1 MTFTLNITH
10 DKVAHLLFDLKDSKV
25 NTFSPKV
32 VDELEEKLDQLAN
45 EPVKALVISSGK
57 KGTFI
62 AGADLKSFEPAFKN
76 PEIARELIEKGHRV
90 FRKLEKLPFPTIAV
104 IHGACLGGGLE
115 FALTCDYRI
124 VTDDPKTSLGLP
136 EVNLGIFPGWGGT
149 QRLPRLIGL
158 KEALKMI
165 LSGKPVDGNKAFKI
179 GLADQ
184 IVPYEFINERVA
196 EFVQNPKRKRA
207 KKGFITK
214 LLENNPIGRSLLFSG
229 SKRQVLKQTKGHY
242 PAPIRALEV
251 VSKTHSL
258 PLKKGLKK
266 EREMFIGSIDKEFI
280 HAPALIRLFF
290 VSESLKK
297 GAVSPMEITKT
308 GVIGSGTMGAG
319 IAWLLSYR
327 GYSVRM
333 KDINWKAVGNGYG
346 IAWKTYQTLV
356 RLRKLKSFEAIRKFH
371 RLTGTVDY
379 SGFSSLDFV
388 IEAAVENF
396 ELKQKIYQELEAVM
410 KPNAVIASNTS
421 SLMITELASGL
432 KHPERLVGLHFFNPP
447 SRMPLVEVVKG
458 EKTDPA
464 AIEAAVYLCQQ
475 LKKTPI
481 VVKDCPG
488 FLVNRIFAQ
497 GMNEAA
503 KMLQSGT
510 DIDLINRSFLSFGMP
525 MAPFVL
531 ADVVGNDVN
540 YRALK
545 QFEKAYG
552 ERQKVPKILVEMY
565 EKGWYGDKVGKGFYV
580 DKKINPELPALIES
594 IGENA
599 PETHAQD
606 VLDRAL
612 LAMINEA
619 SRCLEEEVVT
629 DPAHLDMALIMGI
642 GFPPFTGG
650 LLRYADQIGLK
661 TIKSKLKSLEE
672 KHGPRFTPSKWIEEE
687 KEFYNDR

>member
-1 MTFTLNITH
+1 MTFTLNITQ
-10 DKVAHLLFDLKDSKV
+10 DKVAYLVFDLKNSKV
-25 NTFSPKV
+25 NTFSPEV
-32 VDELEEKLDQLAN
+32 VEELEQKLDQLAS
-45 EPVKALVISSGK
+45 EPVKALVITSGK

-62 AGADLKSFEPAFKN
+62 AGADLKSFEPAFKD
-76 PEIARELIEKGHRV
+76 PKIAKELIERGHAV
-90 FRKLEKLPFPTIAV
+90 FRKLETLPFPTIAL

-115 FALTCDYRI
+115 LALTCDYRI

-165 LSGKPVDGNKAFKI
+165 LSGKPVDGKKAFKI
-179 GLADQ
+179 GLADL
-184 IVPYEFINERVA
+184 IVPYEFIDERTL
-196 EFVQNPKRKRA
+196 EFAANPKRKKA
-207 KKGFITK
+207 KKAIVTK
-214 LLENNPIGRSLLFSG
+214 LLENNPLGRSLLFWG
-229 SKRQVLKQTKGHY
+229 SKRQVLKKTKGHY

-258 PLKKGLKK
+258 PLEKGLKK

-280 HAPALIRLFF
+280 YAPELIRLFF
-290 VSESLKK
+290 VNESLKK
-297 GAVSPMEITKT
+297 GAVSSKEIKKT

-319 IAWLLSYR
+319 IAWLLSHR

-333 KDINWKAVGNGYG
+333 KDIDWKAIGRGYG
-346 IAWKTYQTLV
+346 IIWETYQTLL
-356 RLRKLKSFEAIRKFH
+356 RLRKLKPYEAKREFH
-371 RLTGTVDY
+371 RVTSCIDY
-379 SGFSSLDFV
+379 TGFSSLDFV
-388 IEAAVENF
+388 IEAAVENL
-396 ELKQKIYQELEAVM
+396 ELKQKIYRELEEVM
-410 KPNAVIASNTS
+410 RPDAVIASNTS
-421 SLMITELASGL
+421 SLTITELSDGL
-432 KHPERLVGLHFFNPP
+432 QHPERLVGLHFFNPP
-447 SRMPLVEVVKG
+447 ARMPLVEVVKG
-458 EKTDPA
+458 EKTEQA
-464 AIEAAVYLCQQ
+464 AIDAAVYLCQK

-503 KMLQSGT
+503 KMLQTGT
-510 DIDLINRSFLSFGMP
+510 DIELINQALVSFGMP

-540 YRALK
+540 YKALK

-552 ERQKVPKILVEMY
+552 ERQKVPKLLVAMY
-565 EKGWYGDKVGKGFYV
+565 EKGWYGNKVGKGFYV
-580 DKKINPELPALIES
+580 DKKVNPELPALIES
-594 IGENA
+594 IGEKD
-599 PETHAQD
+599 PETDTQEI
-606 VLDRAL
+606 LDRAL

-650 LLRYADQIGLK
+650 LLRYADRIG
-661 TIKSKLKSLEE
+661 IKKIKQKLKDLEE
-672 KHGPRFTPSKWIEEE
+672 VHGPRFSPSGWIEEE
-687 KEFYNDR
+687 KEFYHD